1 MIRTIYMKHSLKK
14 IFQNL
19 NTYMLFVV
27 LFSFLFMML
36 TLEKQLSFDKV
47 DNLNTQKKII
57 NSLAHLKKDDIE
69 LALIQFNGKSAQ
81 LHNQIEKLHEIYKYS
96 LTERYITGKSQ
107 QYLKDLGTLAQL
119 IDRFSQSAN
128 NYYSDV
134 KKSKQQE
141 VADLRALKKAFF
153 ALNNHIN
160 TMIVNNI
167 EYDKARFNLFK
178 NLSIFA
184 FIVVLLATLWYRKRL
199 YNILRDINYL
209 ATIDKQTQPYQI
221 FTQEADAISLRM
233 KRKNV
238 QHTQNPAF
246 IDQVTGINNHKGLL
260 NSYSNK
266 KGMKDSNFTAVT
278 VLEIDNFSKSHRPY
292 TQDITQAI
300 LKKIAFTISL
310 HEQPTDVIART
321 DYNQFTIIL
330 SRASKEQTFKDMDI
344 IRESIAELKF
354 NLPNNEHITVTGGF
368 IIKPNNTNLDEALK
382 QAKEILSKG
391 KTIGNNKILQ
401 TRDIADMHT

>member
-1 MIRTIYMKHSLKK
+1 MKHSLKK

-27 LFSFLFMML
+27 LFSFLFVML
-36 TLEKQLSFDKV
+36 TLEKQLSFDKL
-47 DNLNTQKKII
+47 DNLNYQKKII

-69 LALIQFNGKSAQ
+69 LALIQLNGKSAQ
-81 LHNQIEKLHEIYKYS
+81 LQNQINKLRDIYRYS
-96 LTERYITGKSQ
+96 LTEQYLIRNSQ
-107 QYLKDLGTLAQL
+107 QYLKNLDILSQL
-119 IDRFSQSAN
+119 THRFNQSAN

-134 KKSKQQE
+134 KKDKKQE
-141 VADLRALKKAFF
+141 LEDFKRLKKAFF
-153 ALNNHIN
+153 AINNHIN
-160 TMIVNNI
+160 TMILNNI

-178 NLSIFA
+178 NLLIFA
-184 FIVVLLATLWYRKRL
+184 FIISLLTTLWYRKRL
-199 YNILRDINYL
+199 HNILKDIQYL

-221 FTQEADAISLRM
+221 FTQEADAIFLRM
-233 KRKNV
+233 KRKNI
-238 QHTQNPAF
+238 QKTQNPAF

-266 KGMKDSNFTAVT
+266 KGFKDSNFTAVT

-310 HEQPTDVIART
+310 YEQPTDVIART

-354 NLPNNEHITVTGGF
+354 NLPNGENITVTGGF
-368 IIKPNNTNLDEALK
+368 IIKPNNTNIEEALK
-382 QAKEILSKG
+382 QAKDILLKG

-401 TRDIADMHT
+401 NRDIAEMHT